1 LPLTPRMPEI
11 DLSMPTHVTICE
23 SSLRVCLFLT
33 KRKRLVAEDTHHIR
47 DRRSNCWLSIS
58 EIERG
63 GRPAGDG
70 RGPALSMVDAGRPAA
85 GRVWIPPSYATR
97 RPAGRVWHHWHVGW
111 IAAGRAADAG
121 TCWAERRAG
130 SRARRRRRCGGRRG
144 LRAVR
149 DAHGTHSS
157 FWASGSG

>member
-1 LPLTPRMPEI
+1 MPEI

-23 SSLRVCLFLT
+23 SCLRVCLFLT

-121 TCWAERRAG
+121 TCWAAG
-130 SRARRRRRCGGRRG
+130 EAGGQPGTAAAAVWWAAGPARGARRTRHAQFVLGVGVG
-144 LRAVR
+144 LMMP
-149 DAHGTHSS
+149 
-157 FWASGSG
+157 